1 MGGRPPFANGNSMS
15 SLRDHAEGSLV
26 RRDWA
31 SGSRWERCSSELR
44 GGFGSNGS
52 GLRPESK
59 KQTSM
64 ARGDSLTHRR
74 PPTEASHPTPIQ
86 PPLTRLA
93 PIPLV
98 LLLPG
103 HLDPQLP
110 RSHDVRLETTR
121 GEGDFP
127 PRTGQGVTDIFGEIA
142 EGQSPTES
150 ARGGQ
155 SGLGCEADHAVL
167 SLGRTFRLTTS

>member
-1 MGGRPPFANGNSMS
+1 VHMGGRPPFANGNSMS

-64 ARGDSLTHRR
+64 ARGDSLT
-74 PPTEASHPTPIQ
+74 IQ